1 MPVNILQSM
10 FNGLNASNFKG
21 SVPFYD
27 ANFEYIMHKISVCYS
42 MIVDSKIPLPKDEN
56 LIRDV
61 LVNDYLNNNLI
72 KEKLQLNYFFN
83 PEVPEKNIKRPD
95 IKIQS
100 PNDVYKTEAYYSIE
114 CKVLDN
120 KYVTGTSGLNAKY
133 IKNGIRRFTDKEY
146 TTHFRENGM
155 IGFIVEEMDI
165 HQNTNDINS
174 LLKSSF
180 GHIKTRKPLT
190 NEKYF
195 DDFEYHYSSTHTDID
210 SNGFRIYHLMLDVSG
225 NIQR

>member
-1 MPVNILQSM
+1 M
-10 FNGLNASNFKG
+10 FNSLDASNFKG
-21 SVPFYD
+21 SIPFYN
-27 ANFEYIMHKISVCYS
+27 ANFEYIMHKISVCYK

-61 LVNDYLNNNLI
+61 LVNDYLNNNQI
-72 KEKLQLNYFFN
+72 KEEFQLNYIFN
-83 PEVPEKNIKRPD
+83 TEVPEKNIKRPD

-146 TTHFRENGM
+146 TSHFGVNGM
-155 IGFIVEEMDI
+155 IGFILEGMDI
-165 HQNTNDINS
+165 HQNTNNINS

-180 GHIKTRKPLT
+180 GQIKTTKPLT

-195 DDFEYHYSSTHTDID
+195 DDFEYHYSSKHEDID
-210 SNGFRIYHLMLDVSG
+210 NNVLRIYHLMLDVSG
-225 NIQR
+225 NIHGTIISI

>member
-1 MPVNILQSM
+1 M
-10 FNGLNASNFKG
+10 FNSLDASKFKG

-27 ANFEYIMHKISVCYS
+27 ENFEYIMHKISVCYS
-42 MIVDSKIPLPKDEN
+42 MMVDSKIPLPKDEN

-61 LVNDYLNNNLI
+61 LVNDYLNNNQI
-72 KEKLQLNYFFN
+72 KENLNLRYFFD

-100 PNDVYKTEAYYSIE
+100 PNNVYKTEAYYSIE
-114 CKVLDN
+114 CKVLDK

-133 IKNGIRRFTDKEY
+133 IKNGIRRYTDKEY
-146 TTHFRENGM
+146 ASYFRANGM

-180 GHIKTRKPLT
+180 RHIKTTKLLT

-210 SNGFRIYHLMLDVSG
+210 NNGFRIYHLMLDFSG

>member
-1 MPVNILQSM
+1 M
-10 FNGLNASNFKG
+10 FNTLDASNFKG
-21 SVPFYD
+21 SVPFYN

-61 LVNDYLNNNLI
+61 LVNNYLNNNLI
-72 KEKLQLNYFFN
+72 KEKLDLNYFFN

-114 CKVLDN
+114 CKVLNN

-146 TTHFRENGM
+146 ASHFRVNGM
-155 IGFIVEEMDI
+155 IGFIVDQMDI
-165 HQNTNDINS
+165 QQNTENINS
-174 LLKSSF
+174 LLKSEFNQINTTKS
-180 GHIKTRKPLT
+180 LM

-195 DDFEYHYSSTHTDID
+195 DDFEYHYSSTHKDID
-210 SNGFRIYHLMLDVSG
+210 NNGLRIYHLMLDVSD
-225 NIQR
+225 NVLR

>member
-1 MPVNILQSM
+1 M
-10 FNGLNASNFKG
+10 FNSLDASNFKG

-61 LVNDYLNNNLI
+61 IVNDYLNNNQI
-72 KEKLQLNYFFN
+72 KEKFQLNYIFN
-83 PEVPEKNIKRPD
+83 TEVPEKNIKRPD

-100 PNDVYKTEAYYSIE
+100 PDDVYKTEAYYSIE

-120 KYVTGTSGLNAKY
+120 KYVTGNSGLNAKY
-133 IKNGIRRFTDKEY
+133 VKNGIRRFTDKGY
-146 TTHFRENGM
+146 TSYFRVNGM

-165 HQNTNDINS
+165 HQNTNNINS
-174 LLKSSF
+174 LLKSSVAQ
-180 GHIKTRKPLT
+180 IKTTKSLT

-195 DDFEYHYSSTHTDID
+195 DDFEYHYSSTHEDID
-210 SNGFRIYHLMLDVSG
+210 NIGLRIYHLMLDFSR
-225 NIQR
+225 NIL

>member
-1 MPVNILQSM
+1 M
-10 FNGLNASNFKG
+10 FNSLDASNFEG

-27 ANFEYIMHKISVCYS
+27 ANFQYIMHKISVCYS
-42 MIVDSKIPLPKDEN
+42 MIVSSKVQLSKDEN
-56 LIRDV
+56 FIRDV

-72 KEKLQLNYFFN
+72 KENLKLNYFFN

-100 PNDVYKTEAYYSIE
+100 PNDIYKTEAYYSIE

-120 KYVTGTSGLNAKY
+120 KNVKGASGLNAKY

-146 TTHFRENGM
+146 TSHFRINGM
-155 IGFIVEEMDI
+155 IGFIIEEMNI
-165 HQNTNDINS
+165 HQNTDDINS
-174 LLKSSF
+174 LLESSF
-180 GHIKTRKPLT
+180 GHIKTTKPLT

-195 DDFEYHYSSTHTDID
+195 DDFEYHYSSIHDDID
-210 SNGFRIYHLMLDVSG
+210 NFQLRIHHLMLDLST
-225 NIQR
+225 NISR

>member
-1 MPVNILQSM
+1 M
-10 FNGLNASNFKG
+10 FDSLDASNFKG

-27 ANFEYIMHKISVCYS
+27 ANFEYIMHKISLCYS
-42 MIVDSKIPLPKDEN
+42 MIANSKITLPKNEN
-56 LIRDV
+56 LMRDV

-72 KEKLQLNYFFN
+72 KEKLKLNYFFN

-133 IKNGIRRFTDKEY
+133 IQNGIRRFTDKEY
-146 TTHFRENGM
+146 TSHFRVNGM

-174 LLKSSF
+174 LLKYSF
-180 GHIKTRKPLT
+180 EHIKTTKPLT

-195 DDFEYHYSSTHTDID
+195 DDFEYHYSSAHEDIHN
-210 SNGFRIYHLMLDVSG
+210 SGFLIYHLMLDFSE
-225 NIQR
+225 NIS

>member
-1 MPVNILQSM
+1 M
-10 FNGLNASNFKG
+10 FNNLDASNFKG

-27 ANFEYIMHKISVCYS
+27 ANFECIMHKISVCYS
-42 MIVDSKIPLPKDEN
+42 MIVSSKVPLPKDEN

-72 KEKLQLNYFFN
+72 KEKLNLSYFFN

-100 PNDVYKTEAYYSIE
+100 PNSVFRTEEYYSIE

-146 TTHFRENGM
+146 TSHFRVNGM
-155 IGFIVEEMDI
+155 IGFIVDQMDI
-165 HQNTNDINS
+165 HQNVKNINL

-180 GHIKTRKPLT
+180 KEIKTTKLMT
-190 NEKYF
+190 NERYY
-195 DDFEYHYSSTHTDID
+195 DDFEHHYASIHKDID
-210 SNGFRIYHLMLDVSG
+210 NNELKIYHLMLDVSG
-225 NIQR
+225 NIQH